1 MMQLKIG
8 HISEGIAGHDGQA
21 LGVIKSLSDS
31 GIDLNVIPINVAW
44 KLHSL
49 RSVLRFFSRKLSK
62 YPNSFT
68 TKLILCCYK
77 FSKPDAIDIFI
88 SSGANLA
95 PLNLSLAKIYGSKNI
110 HLSSVR
116 DWSVADFTAYITTKK
131 ISSLKNNLSPDIV
144 PNLFDPDKCEKA
156 GKDFLFQ
163 NQLQNKSFALL
174 VMGGDGIGYSYK
186 REEWQAMIKN
196 FSEYCALNNS
206 LPLFITSRRT
216 PKEIEEEINQNYD
229 TSFSVLFHSEQKRGS
244 FSHLL
249 YIAEHIFVTEDSSTM
264 LSEVIS
270 SGKKAISIYPA
281 NIAAPIKY
289 KEIIEKY
296 ENLRFI
302 ERCNIGEI
310 HISQHN
316 QEKNIK
322 DRVSVSLKEFNNS
335 LLELLSKK

>member
-1 MMQLKIG
+1 
-8 HISEGIAGHDGQA
+8 
-21 LGVIKSLSDS
+21 
-31 GIDLNVIPINVAW
+31 
-44 KLHSL
+44 
-49 RSVLRFFSRKLSK
+49 
-62 YPNSFT
+62 
-68 TKLILCCYK
+68 
-77 FSKPDAIDIFI
+77 
-88 SSGANLA
+88 
-95 PLNLSLAKIYGSKNI
+95 
-110 HLSSVR
+110 
-116 DWSVADFTAYITTKK
+116 
-131 ISSLKNNLSPDIV
+131 
-144 PNLFDPDKCEKA
+144 
-156 GKDFLFQ
+156 
-163 NQLQNKSFALL
+163 
-174 VMGGDGIGYSYK
+174 
-186 REEWQAMIKN
+186 MIKN
-196 FSEYCALNNS
+196 FAEYCALNNS
-206 LPLFITSRRT
+206 LPLFITSIRT

-249 YIAEHIFVTEDSSTM
+249 YIAENIFVTEDSSTM

-302 ERCNIGEI
+302 ERCDIGEI

-322 DRVSVSLKEFNNS
+322 DRVRASLKEFNDS